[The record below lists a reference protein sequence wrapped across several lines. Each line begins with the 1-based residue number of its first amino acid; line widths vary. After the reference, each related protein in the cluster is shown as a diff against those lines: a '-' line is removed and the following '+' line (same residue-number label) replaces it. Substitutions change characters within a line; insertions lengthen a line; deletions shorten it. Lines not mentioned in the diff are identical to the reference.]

1 MVKPAPSFIRVGSLC
16 STLLL
21 LTLTVGCRSINSPAR
36 AETPSVRVKLA
47 SVESG
52 TVRDTSEFIATL
64 ESRRSVTLQPQID
77 GRLSQILVQPG
88 AEVTAG
94 TPILQ
99 INPDRQQAEIASS
112 RAAAASAQ
120 ADLESARASLIPL
133 EADRRAKAS
142 DVALQQQQ
150 YDRYSTL
157 YQEGAVS
164 REILDERSNVLENA
178 RAELDAAQARIQAQ
192 QAIIASKE
200 KVFQQT
206 LAEVSEQSVE
216 LDYYQITAPFIG
228 TVGDIPVKVGDYVNP
243 STQLVTITQNQPL
256 EVNLSVPSERSSD
269 LRQGM
274 IVQLIDQQGNSIGNS
289 QVFFIAPN
297 VNHQSESILIK
308 ALFENQEGRLRAD
321 QQVLA
326 RVIWDERPGVLV
338 PTAAISRLGGKDFIF
353 VAQSQGDTQ
362 LVAQQRPIELGEI
375 AGSNYQVITGLKPG
389 ERIVVSGI
397 QQLSDGT
404 PIAPES

>member
-1 MVKPAPSFIRVGSLC
+1 MSRTVLGRSSYLFPA
-16 STLLL
+16 LLL
-21 LTLTVGCRSINSPAR
+21 LTFAGACRSVDPPAS
-36 AETPSVRVKLA
+36 AESASVRVKLA
-47 SVESG
+47 FVRSG
-52 TVRDTSEFIATL
+52 TIRETSEFIGTL
-64 ESRRSVTLQPQID
+64 ESRRSLTLQPQIN
-77 GRLSQILVQPG
+77 GRVSQILVQPG
-88 AEVTAG
+88 VEVTAG
-94 TPILQ
+94 TPLIQ
-99 INPDRQQAEIASS
+99 INPARQQAAITSS

-157 YQEGAVS
+157 YREGAIS
-164 REILDERSNVLENA
+164 RESLDERSNVLENA
-178 RAELDAAQARIQAQ
+178 KAELDAAKARIKAQ
-192 QAIIASKE
+192 QAIIISKE

-206 LAEVSEQSVE
+206 LADVSGQSVE
-216 LDYYQITAPFIG
+216 LDYYQITAPFTG
-228 TVGDIPVKVGDYVNP
+228 TVGDIPVKIGDYVNP
-243 STQLVTITQNQPL
+243 STQLVTVTQNQPL
-256 EVNLSVPSERSSD
+256 EVNLSVPSERASN

-274 IVQLIDQQGNSIGNS
+274 TVQLLDQRGNLIGNS

-297 VNHQSESILIK
+297 VNNQSESILIK
-308 ALFENQEGRLRAD
+308 ALFENREGRLRAD

-338 PTAAISRLGGKDFIF
+338 PTVAISRLGGKDFIF
-353 VAQSQGDTQ
+353 VAQSQGNAEWI
-362 LVAQQRPIELGEI
+362 AQQRPIALGEI
-375 AGSNYQVITGLKPG
+375 EGSNYQVIKGLKPG

-397 QQLSDGT
+397 QRLSNGT

>member
-1 MVKPAPSFIRVGSLC
+1 LAF
-16 STLLL
+16 
-21 LTLTVGCRSINSPAR
+21 
-36 AETPSVRVKLA
+36 VR
-47 SVESG
+47 SG
-52 TVRDTSEFIATL
+52 TIRETSEFIGTL
-64 ESRRSVTLQPQID
+64 ESRRSLTLQPQIN
-77 GRLSQILVQPG
+77 GRVSQILVQPG
-88 AEVTAG
+88 VEVTAG
-94 TPILQ
+94 TPLIQ
-99 INPDRQQAEIASS
+99 INPARQQAAITSS

-157 YQEGAVS
+157 YREGAIS
-164 REILDERSNVLENA
+164 RESLDERSNVLENA
-178 RAELDAAQARIQAQ
+178 KAELDAAKARIKAQ
-192 QAIIASKE
+192 QAIIISKE

-206 LAEVSEQSVE
+206 LADVSGQSVE
-216 LDYYQITAPFIG
+216 LDYYQITAPFTG
-228 TVGDIPVKVGDYVNP
+228 TVGDIPVKIGDYVNP
-243 STQLVTITQNQPL
+243 STQLVTVTQNQPL
-256 EVNLSVPSERSSD
+256 EVNLSVPSERASN

-274 IVQLIDQQGNSIGNS
+274 TVQLLDQRGNLIGNS

-297 VNHQSESILIK
+297 VNNQSESILIK
-308 ALFENQEGRLRAD
+308 ALFENREGRLRAD

-338 PTAAISRLGGKDFIF
+338 PTVAVSRLGGKDFIF
-353 VAQSQGDTQ
+353 VAQSQGNAEWI
-362 LVAQQRPIELGEI
+362 AQQRPIALGEI
-375 AGSNYQVITGLKPG
+375 EGSNYQVIKGLKPG

-397 QQLSDGT
+397 QRLSNGT